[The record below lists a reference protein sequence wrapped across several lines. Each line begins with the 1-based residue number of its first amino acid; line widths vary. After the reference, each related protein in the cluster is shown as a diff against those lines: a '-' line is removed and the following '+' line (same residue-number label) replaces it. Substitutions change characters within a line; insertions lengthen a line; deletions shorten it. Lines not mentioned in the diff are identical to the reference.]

1 METKMTVGER
11 LKFLRGKKTKK
22 QVADAIGVS
31 YSTYV
36 KYERNERKV
45 NDDVKCRI
53 AKLYGRTVQSIFFK
67 P

>member
-1 METKMTVGER
+1 MEARMTVGER

-22 QVADAIGVS
+22 QVADALGVS

-45 NDDVKCRI
+45 NDDMKMRI